1 MTMTKMLQKRR
12 SDEWLSRINRKDMQ
26 ASATHYRICSK
37 HFISDTV
44 GARIGQHARQEL
56 QGTSQNSKMCLWLTV
71 LVQTQKHQSVDSVE
85 TFRWITHLQMMK
97 TGNYRMRFHMTRQ
110 LHRISPWLIFSDLKK
125 KSEG

>member
-85 TFRWITHLQMMK
+85 MMK